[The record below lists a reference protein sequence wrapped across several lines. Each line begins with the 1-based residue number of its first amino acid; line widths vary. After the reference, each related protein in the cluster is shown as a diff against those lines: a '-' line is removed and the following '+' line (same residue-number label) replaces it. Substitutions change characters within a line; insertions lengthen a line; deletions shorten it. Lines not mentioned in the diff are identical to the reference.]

1 MRRLWLLKSLVDL
14 LFVFAMI
21 GVVFTLPLIL
31 MVAVMPEEVPFTLNG
46 GDTEM
51 LQGKTEWELIIFCL
65 LIYVGYLFLVFALYL
80 FKKTLVLF
88 KRRII
93 FDDAVI
99 KNFDQMGKAIL
110 IGYFIAIAPMIFFA
124 LTDNPVQLKVS
135 FGLNE
140 SLLIVGLGLFF
151 MVLSE
156 VFQMAKNLKEENEL
170 TV

>member
-1 MRRLWLLKSLVDL
+1 MRRLSLLKTVTDI

-21 GVVFTLPLIL
+21 GVIFTLPLIL
-31 MVAVMPEEVPFTLNG
+31 MVAVIPEQVPFTLNG
-46 GDTEM
+46 DAES
-51 LQGKTEWELIIFCL
+51 LKGKTEWELIIFL
-65 LIYVGYLFLVFALYL
+65 LIIYIGYLFLVYALYL

-88 KRRII
+88 QKRII

-99 KNFDQMGKAIL
+99 KNFDQIGKAIL
-110 IGYFIAIAPMIFFA
+110 IGYFIALAPMIFFA

-140 SLLIVGLGLFF
+140 SLLIAGLGLFF

-156 VFQMAKNLKEENEL
+156 VFLMAKNLKTENEL

>member
-1 MRRLWLLKSLVDL
+1 MRRLSVLKTVIDVA
-14 LFVFAMI
+14 FVLAMI
-21 GVVFTLPLIL
+21 AVIFTLPLIL
-31 MVAVMPEEVPFTLNG
+31 MMAIMPDEIPFTING
-46 GDTEM
+46 DVEA

-65 LIYVGYLFLVFALYL
+65 IIYVAYLFLVYALYL
-80 FKKTLVLF
+80 FKKTLILF
-88 KRRII
+88 KKRII
-93 FDDAVI
+93 FDDVVI

-140 SLLIVGLGLFF
+140 SLLMVGLGLFF

>member
-1 MRRLWLLKSLVDL
+1 MRRLSLLKTVTDI

-21 GVVFTLPLIL
+21 GVIFTLPLIL
-31 MVAVMPEEVPFTLNG
+31 MVAVIPEQVPFTLNG
-46 GDTEM
+46 DAES
-51 LQGKTEWELIIFCL
+51 LKGKTEWELIIFL
-65 LIYVGYLFLVFALYL
+65 LIIYIGYLFLVYALYL

-88 KRRII
+88 QKRII
-93 FDDAVI
+93 FDA
-99 KNFDQMGKAIL
+99 L
-110 IGYFIAIAPMIFFA
+110 APMIFFA

-140 SLLIVGLGLFF
+140 SLLIAGLGLFF

-156 VFQMAKNLKEENEL
+156 VFLMAKNLKTENEL